1 MQEKVNKSDELI
13 MKLLHYFITDK
24 GYTPIV
30 LQGAENEIWLENL
43 NEDYKIIRLV
53 SNYIH
58 NNEQFN
64 FDMFRT
70 KQIMKKIKKKTM
82 SLSINALAIFINL
95 GDNVVLKENK
105 SDNVDYVYIKKLED
119 LNKYSFVMEEFP
131 NITKKTKFKEKGM
144 DLFIKLTGDITKKSE
159 TDARKAEDVFSKK
172 KPVVTYALIAIN
184 IIVFLLM
191 YILGNGSRDVSTL
204 IKFGANYS
212 LLVKGGQ
219 YYRLLTSAFLHIG
232 LIHLLVNCYA
242 LYVIGPQIESFYGK
256 IKYLLIYLSS
266 AIFGSLLSTLFS
278 TGISAGASG
287 AIFGLMGA
295 MVYFGY
301 HYRVYLDGVLKSQI
315 IPLIIVNLALGFML
329 SGIDNAAH
337 IGGLVGGA
345 LVSMSLGVKYKS
357 TKSEKINGLIMTLM
371 FLVFLIYMAFIR
383 GGT

>member
-232 LIHLLVNCYA
+232 FIHLLVNCYA

-383 GGT
+383 GGA

>member
-43 NEDYKIIRLV
+43 DEDYKIIRLV

-58 NNEQFN
+58 NNEQFS
-64 FDMFRT
+64 FDMYRT

-95 GDNVVLKENK
+95 GDNVVLEDNK
-105 SDNVDYVYIKKLED
+105 SDNVDYVYIEKLED

-159 TDARKAEDVFSKK
+159 TDAMKAEDVFSKK

-184 IIVFLLM
+184 IIVFILM

-204 IKFGANYS
+204 IRFGANYAP
-212 LLVKGGQ
+212 LVKGGD

-232 LIHLLVNCYA
+232 LIHLLCNCYA

-256 IKYLLIYLSS
+256 AKYILIYLAS
-266 AIFGSLLSTLFS
+266 ALFGNLLSVLFS
-278 TGISAGASG
+278 NGISAGASG

-315 IPLIIVNLALGFML
+315 VPLIIFNLVLGFAL
-329 SGIDNAAH
+329 SGVDNAAH
-337 IGGLVGGA
+337 IGGLVGGI
-345 LVSMSLGVKYKS
+345 LVSMALGVKYKS
-357 TKSEKINGLIMTLM
+357 TNSEKINGFIMSLM

-383 GGT
+383 GV